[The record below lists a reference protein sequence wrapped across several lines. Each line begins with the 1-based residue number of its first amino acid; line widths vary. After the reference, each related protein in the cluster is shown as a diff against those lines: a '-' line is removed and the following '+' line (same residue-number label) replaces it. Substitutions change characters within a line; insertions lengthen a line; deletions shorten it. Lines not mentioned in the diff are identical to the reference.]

1 MALKQ
6 ARVCSLGEGLRPAAK
21 GCLYISAYFQGV
33 VCSGEVGERGAGSL
47 HPVVCMLGWA
57 EREGT
62 SPARPRQ
69 ESVLKAAKG
78 GPPVTDTCSQRGPS
92 GASPAG

>member
-1 MALKQ
+1 M
-6 ARVCSLGEGLRPAAK
+6 VCSWGEGLRPVAK
-21 GCLYISAYFQGV
+21 GCLYISANFQGV
-33 VCSGEVGERGAGSL
+33 GCSGEVGEHGAGSL
-47 HPVVCMLGWA
+47 HPVVCMLEGA

-69 ESVLKAAKG
+69 ESVLKVANSS
-78 GPPVTDTCSQRGPS
+78 PPVTDTCSQRGPS